1 MVGKT
6 RRLDHIS
13 YYTLTT
19 SSHSLCLSTLMNTHA
34 SRPVISSTSLIV
46 LLTIT
51 PARGLVLRRLRGT
64 ISLEAAVGTAPCL
77 LAPAP
82 RLELHHRARGYL
94 RGSRRK

>member
-1 MVGKT
+1 
-6 RRLDHIS
+6 
-13 YYTLTT
+13 
-19 SSHSLCLSTLMNTHA
+19 MNTHA

-64 ISLEAAVGTAPCL
+64 ISREAAVGTAPCL